1 MTQGRK
7 SAAFRSGK
15 LRRRLARSLLGS
27 MAMTGML
34 SVRPSSMRPILRP
47 VFLLPVMPMMTAW
60 VVRSPAAYSRG
71 PG

>member
-1 MTQGRK
+1 
-7 SAAFRSGK
+7 
-15 LRRRLARSLLGS
+15 

-47 VFLLPVMPMMTAW
+47 VFPLPVMPMMTAW
-60 VVRSPAAYSRG
+60 VVRSPAAYSRE